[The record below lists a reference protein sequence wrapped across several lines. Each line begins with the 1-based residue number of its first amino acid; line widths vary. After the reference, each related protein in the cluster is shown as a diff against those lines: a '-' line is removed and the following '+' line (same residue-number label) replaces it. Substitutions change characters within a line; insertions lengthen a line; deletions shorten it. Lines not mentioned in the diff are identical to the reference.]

1 MSGKQ
6 RLGLWV
12 TLAVLLG
19 GAAVAVRFL
28 HRSKKSMLVQ
38 GAVIRKDS
46 DPKKELPITD
56 VRISASDELSFAEA
70 KSDSSGF
77 FRLTLP
83 PEVAQ
88 GEIVTLQFRHPDYQP
103 LDLEHVAG
111 DELYVVRLVPL
122 PRERQTSEAAIVG
135 NVSVRYSIKATTVMN
150 IASAVKTFQVVNV
163 GNVPCKNGS
172 DPCSPDGKWKA
183 VIASASLD
191 AGEGN
196 EFRNARVSCIAGPCP
211 FTRIE
216 VDHFS
221 KGDRKISVLVRNWS
235 DTTTFLLEAEVVHPT
250 ISDIVRRSYPV
261 IFGQQLNFT
270 LPAMA
275 EGVSIQA
282 EIGGETI
289 VFPLGP
295 NLFLSWADCTTRV
308 NNDQTKVYRCELKPG
323 YRFPSSLK
331 EESGLIGNRSLAS
344 PSASGL
350 EVVVAGMGQ
359 AAAQP

>member
-1 MSGKQ
+1 MSGKKK
-6 RLGLWV
+6 LGLWV
-12 TLAVLLG
+12 ALVMLLG
-19 GAAVAVRFL
+19 GAAVIVHLF
-28 HRSKKSMLVQ
+28 HRSKRSMLVQ

-46 DPKKELPITD
+46 DAKKELPVAD
-56 VRISASDELSFAEA
+56 VRISAGDGSSFAEA

-88 GEIVTLQFRHPDYQP
+88 GEIVTLRFRHQDYQP

-111 DELYVVRLVPL
+111 DELYVIRLVPL
-122 PRERQTSEAAIVG
+122 PRERQTSESVIVG

-163 GNVPCKNGS
+163 GNVPCKDS

-183 VIASASLD
+183 AIASTSLD

-221 KGDRKISVLVRNWS
+221 KGGRKISVLARNWS
-235 DTTTFLLEAEVVHPT
+235 DTTTFLLEAEVVHPA

-282 EIGGETI
+282 EIGGESI

-308 NNDQTKVYRCELKPG
+308 DSDQTKIYRCELKPG

-331 EESGLIGNRSLAS
+331 EDSGLIGNPSLAG
-344 PSASGL
+344 PSGVGVEMVL
-350 EVVVAGMGQ
+350 AGMGE